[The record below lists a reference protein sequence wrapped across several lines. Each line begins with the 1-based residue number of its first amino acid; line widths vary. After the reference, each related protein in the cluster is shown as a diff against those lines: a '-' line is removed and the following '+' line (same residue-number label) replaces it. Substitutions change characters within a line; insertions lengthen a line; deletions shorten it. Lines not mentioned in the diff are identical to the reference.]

1 MYSLLDLPLFSL
13 YLHRHIYKVL
23 DYKRT
28 TKEIKIKVLY
38 DIYHIKNIRLKVN
51 YDIVI
56 PKGSYITFYGEY
68 FFISF
73 DGKTFFRL
81 INFTKI

>member
-1 MYSLLDLPLFSL
+1 MYSLLDLNMFSV

-23 DYKRT
+23 DFKKT
-28 TKEIKIKVLY
+28 NKEMKIKVLY
-38 DIYHIKNIRLKVN
+38 DIYHVRTIRLYFN

-56 PKGSYITFYGEY
+56 PKGSYITFFGEY